1 MCIRDSNC
9 SLCDGSC
16 YFWFGAFEC
25 PRYCNVYCYRGT
37 FDWGDC
43 YASDLEND
51 ENKLMQKFAFKMHLK
66 PGCEEEYKK
75 RHDEIWP
82 ELLEILKEAGISDYS
97 IHLDRETNVLFG
109 TLMRIESHNMSDLP
123 NKYIMK
129 KWWTHMAD
137 IMQTYPNNEPVITEL
152 TPVFY
157 MP

>member
-1 MCIRDSNC
+1 
-9 SLCDGSC
+9 
-16 YFWFGAFEC
+16 
-25 PRYCNVYCYRGT
+25 
-37 FDWGDC
+37 
-43 YASDLEND
+43 
-51 ENKLMQKFAFKMHLK
+51 MQKFAFKMHLK

-97 IHLDRETNVLFG
+97 IHLDHETNILFG
-109 TLMRIESHNMSDLP
+109 TLMRIESHNMADLP